1 VSDFAMSTISFSD
14 AEHVMRRALEV
25 AAWGTGRV
33 EPNPQV
39 GAVIVDE
46 QGTPFGEGHHE
57 QFGGPHAEVNV
68 IAAAAGNTAGKT
80 LFVTLEPCSHHG
92 KTPPC
97 AQAVIEAGFAK
108 VVVAMLDPSPH
119 TAGRGVQQLRDAGIE
134 VEVGLL
140 EADARDLVAPFLKLL
155 TTGRPYVHAKWAM
168 TLDGKL
174 ATRTGHSQWISSPE
188 SRAIV
193 HELRGRIDA
202 VVVGAKTVAGDD
214 PLLTARPVGPRTATR
229 VVVDSQAQLPLDSQL
244 VKTVS
249 EAPLLLAT
257 RNEAAPTRVEQLRNA
272 GVEVVQFDSPEGNGV
287 PLPEL
292 LDELGR
298 RQMTNVLFEGGGT
311 VLGSLFDEQLVDEV
325 HVFVAPKIV
334 GGYSAIMPIGGIGLE
349 QIPELPSLNAPSIT
363 IVGGDAYIHGR
374 INKTAV

>member
-1 VSDFAMSTISFSD
+1 MPAITFPD
-14 AEHVMRRALEV
+14 ADAIMRRALEI

-39 GAVIVDE
+39 GAVIVDK
-46 QGTPFGEGHHE
+46 QGTLIGEGHHQ
-57 QFGGPHAEVNV
+57 QFGGPHAEVNA
-68 IAAAAGNTAGKT
+68 ITTAAGNTVGKT

-108 VVVAMLDPSPH
+108 VVIAMLDPSPH
-119 TAGRGVQQLRDAGIE
+119 TAGRGVEQLREAGIE

-140 EADARDLVAPFLKLL
+140 EADARELVAPFLKLL

-174 ATRTGHSQWISSPE
+174 ASRTGHSQWISSPE

-193 HELRGRIDA
+193 HELRGRMDA
-202 VVVGAKTVAGDD
+202 IVAGAKTVAGDD

-229 VVVDSQAQLPLDSQL
+229 VVVDSQAELPLNSQL
-244 VKTVS
+244 VKTIS

-257 RNEAAPTRVEQLRNA
+257 RNEAAPQRVEQLRSA
-272 GVEVVQFDSPEGNGV
+272 GVEVVQFASPAGTGV
-287 PLPEL
+287 PLGEL
-292 LDELGR
+292 LDDLGR

-311 VLGSLFDEQLVDEV
+311 VLGSLFDENLVDEV

-334 GGYSAIMPIGGIGLE
+334 GGYSAVTPVGGIGLE
-349 QIPELPSLNAPSIT
+349 QIPALPSLNRPSMT
-363 IVGGDAYIHGR
+363 IVGGDVYFHGR
-374 INKTAV
+374 VNQTDA

>member
-1 VSDFAMSTISFSD
+1 
-14 AEHVMRRALEV
+14 MRRALEI

-46 QGTPFGEGHHE
+46 QGTLIGEGHHQ
-57 QFGGPHAEVNV
+57 QFGGPHAEVNA
-68 IAAAAGNTAGKT
+68 ISAAAGNTAGKT

-97 AQAVIEAGFAK
+97 SEAVIEAGFAK

-119 TAGRGVQQLRDAGIE
+119 TAGRGVQQLREAGIE
-134 VEVGLL
+134 VEVGML
-140 EADARDLVAPFLKLL
+140 EADARALVAPFLKLL

-174 ATRTGHSQWISSPE
+174 ASRIGHSQWISSPE

-193 HELRGRIDA
+193 HELRGRMDA
-202 VVVGAKTVAGDD
+202 IVAGAKTVASDD

-229 VVVDSQAQLPLDSQL
+229 VVVDSQAELPLDSQL
-244 VKTVS
+244 VKTIS

-257 RNEAAPTRVEQLRNA
+257 RNEASPERVEQLRSA
-272 GVEVVQFDSPEGNGV
+272 GVEVVQFASPAGTGV
-287 PLPEL
+287 PLGEL

-334 GGYSAIMPIGGIGLE
+334 GGLSAVTPVGGIGLE
-349 QIPELPSLNAPSIT
+349 QIPALPSLNSPSMT
-363 IVGGDAYIHGR
+363 IVGGDVYIHGCV
-374 INKTAV
+374 NPTDA